1 MTGEKKL
8 MEHVQEVLKIKDERN
23 KHGDKKADYY
33 QKFKFHLGKEQEFV
47 RQLNEKIEEFED
59 FRIKNY
65 KRGSVK

>member
-23 KHGDKKADYY
+23 KHTDKKIDYY
-33 QKFKFHLGKEQEFV
+33 SKFKFHLGREQELI

-59 FRIKNY
+59 FRIK
-65 KRGSVK
+65 K